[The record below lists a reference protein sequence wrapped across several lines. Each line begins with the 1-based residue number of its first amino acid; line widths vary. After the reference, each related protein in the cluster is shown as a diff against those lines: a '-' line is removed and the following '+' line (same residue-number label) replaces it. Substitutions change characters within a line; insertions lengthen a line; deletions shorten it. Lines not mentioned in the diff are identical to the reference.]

1 MSACNETFFNN
12 LKPDL
17 ISWKS
22 ANKSYFGSSVKETS
36 ISREIICKQTG
47 EQFLNFN
54 SLFLIHHILSTVFAI
69 IYHLVIDQL
78 FLLLFI
84 QSVD

>member
-47 EQFLNFN
+47 EHFFT
-54 SLFLIHHILSTVFAI
+54 SCFPAILHF
-69 IYHLVIDQL
+69 DQL